1 MGRVLR
7 LGGRRA
13 GRPVVGSGFA
23 ILRTFVFLHGGYR
36 RGVGQVI
43 EFVVRMP
50 LHLDP
55 RYAMPG
61 AFCKQRLPQIP
72 IFHGF
77 FARRF
82 PSVALPAAEPV
93 LVEGIRQIGA
103 VRVEPH
109 LAGLAKM
116 SKRLER
122 RRQFHAVVGGARRP
136 AA

>member
-1 MGRVLR
+1 MFRFGARRAER
-7 LGGRRA
+7 LGG
-13 GRPVVGSGFA
+13 GGSGFA
-23 ILRTFVFLHGGYR
+23 ILRAFVFLHGGYR

-50 LHLDP
+50 LDLDP

-61 AFCKQRLPQIP
+61 AFRKQRLPQVP

-82 PSVALPAAEPV
+82 PSVALPASEPV

-109 LAGLAKM
+109 GAGRSKM
-116 SKRLER
+116 PQRFER
-122 RRQFHAVVGGARRP
+122 RRQFHTVVGGVRRP